1 MRVLFGRFMEKVM
14 PGHVIL
20 SHGSDSG
27 PDATKVSALAKVAE
41 SMGWTSERPDYR
53 EDDALGH
60 SGCITPRVAR
70 LHDRIAASS
79 TQPVLVGS
87 SMGSFV
93 SGLAS
98 LEVPVAGLF
107 LLATPAVIPGSDYAF
122 DVRLD
127 VPTLLVHGWQDD
139 VCPLDDIYEFAMRRS
154 LPLLVLDDDHRLSA
168 HVDAIAR
175 QFGLFLEQMAART

>member
-1 MRVLFGRFMEKVM
+1 MENVM

-27 PDATKVSALAKVAE
+27 PDATKVSALAKVADA
-41 SMGWTSERPDYR
+41 MGWRSERPDYR
-53 EDDALGH
+53 QEDALGH
-60 SGCITPRVAR
+60 AGCIARRVAR
-70 LHDRIAASS
+70 LHDRIAACD
-79 TQPVLVGS
+79 TPPILVGS

-98 LEVPVAGLF
+98 LELPVAGLF
-107 LLATPAVIPGSDYAF
+107 LLATPATIPGSDFAF

-154 LPLLVLDDDHRLSA
+154 LPLLVFDDDHRLNE

-175 QFGLFLEQMAART
+175 QFGLFLDQMAART